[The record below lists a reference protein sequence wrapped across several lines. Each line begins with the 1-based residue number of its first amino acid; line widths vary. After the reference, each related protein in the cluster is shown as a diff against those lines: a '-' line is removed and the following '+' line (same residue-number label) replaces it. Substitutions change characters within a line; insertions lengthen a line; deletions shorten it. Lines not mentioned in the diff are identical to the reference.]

1 MGCTDRID
9 IQRQQ
14 SSTAHMAIAPHD
26 SLITALSQPGWR
38 DFMELTKPKVSLLI
52 VFTAIVGMVLASP
65 GMVPLPA
72 LVFGTLGIAMASGSA
87 ATLNHILD
95 RHIDKQMART
105 RRRPLATGN
114 LRTSQAL
121 AFAGVL
127 CIGSMMLLWLST
139 GGLCALLTFGSV
151 IGYAVIYT
159 GWLKRA
165 TPQNIVIGG
174 AAGAAPPVLGWVAVT
189 HSIDAQALVLF
200 MIIFTWT
207 PPHFWSLAIARPALH
222 GLAHS
227 MHADSRRR
235 WHEWIDLFGGRARAR
250 CALSLPGRGS
260 SPRTSAR
267 PSHSNLSF
275 LHHLPYGSVRCIHR
289 RSLLQAVLVRMWI
302 ADGTFSSSTP
312 QTGDSVDRRNAV
324 TLISIN
330 RVPSNSLY

>member
-1 MGCTDRID
+1 V
-9 IQRQQ
+9 
-14 SSTAHMAIAPHD
+14 AIAPTD
-26 SLITALSQPGWR
+26 PLITILAKPGWR

-95 RHIDKQMART
+95 RRIDREMART
-105 RRRPLATGN
+105 RRRPLATGS

-121 AFAGVL
+121 VFAGVL
-127 CIGSMMLLWLST
+127 CVGSMMVLWLTAGS
-139 GGLCALLTFGSV
+139 LCALLTFGSL

-200 MIIFTWT
+200 MIIFAWT
-207 PPHFWSLAIARPALH
+207 PPHFWSLAIARREEYAKVGIPMLPVTHGIPYTRRQILLYTVLLILCTLIPVVIGMSGLIYLAAALVLDARFLY
-222 GLAHS
+222 LALALQPGVRPDLPIRTFRFS
-227 MHADSRRR
+227 ITYLMA
-235 WHEWIDLFGGRARAR
+235 LFGA
-250 CALSLPGRGS
+250 
-260 SPRTSAR
+260 
-267 PSHSNLSF
+267 F
-275 LHHLPYGSVRCIHR
+275 
-289 RSLLQAVLVRMWI
+289 I
-302 ADGTFSSSTP
+302 ADHYCRLL
-312 QTGDSVDRRNAV
+312 V
-324 TLISIN
+324 
-330 RVPSNSLY
+330 

>member
-1 MGCTDRID
+1 
-9 IQRQQ
+9 
-14 SSTAHMAIAPHD
+14 MAIAPHD

-38 DFMELTKPKVSLLI
+38 DFMQLTKPKVSLLI

-95 RHIDKQMART
+95 RRIDKQMART
-105 RRRPLATGN
+105 RRRPLATGS

-121 AFAGVL
+121 VFAGVL
-127 CIGSMMLLWLST
+127 CVGSMTLLWLSA
-139 GGLCALLTFGSV
+139 GSLCALLTFGSV

-189 HSIDAQALVLF
+189 HSLDAQALVLF

-207 PPHFWSLAIARPALH
+207 PPHFWSLAIARREEYAKVGIPMLPVTHGIPYTRLQILLYTVLLILCTLIPAVIGMSGLIYLAAALVLDARFLYLALALH
-222 GLAHS
+222 RGVRPDLPIRTFRFSITYLMA
-227 MHADSRRR
+227 
-235 WHEWIDLFGGRARAR
+235 LFGA
-250 CALSLPGRGS
+250 
-260 SPRTSAR
+260 
-267 PSHSNLSF
+267 F
-275 LHHLPYGSVRCIHR
+275 
-289 RSLLQAVLVRMWI
+289 I
-302 ADGTFSSSTP
+302 ADHSCRL
-312 QTGDSVDRRNAV
+312 VA
-324 TLISIN
+324 
-330 RVPSNSLY
+330 

>member
-1 MGCTDRID
+1 LQPKPITLR
-9 IQRQQ
+9 
-14 SSTAHMAIAPHD
+14 MAIAPDD

-38 DFMELTKPKVSLLI
+38 DFMQLTKPKVSLLI

-95 RHIDKQMART
+95 RRIDQQMTRT
-105 RRRPLATGN
+105 RRRPLATGR

-127 CIGSMMLLWLST
+127 CVGSMMLLWLSA
-139 GGLCALLTFGSV
+139 GSLCALLTFGSL

-159 GWLKRA
+159 GWLKHA

-207 PPHFWSLAIARPALH
+207 PPHFWSLAIARREEYAKVGIPMLPVTHGVAYTRLQILLYTVLLILCTLIPTVIGMSGLIYLAAALVLDARLLYLVLALH
-222 GLAHS
+222 RGVRSDLPIRTFRFSITYLMA
-227 MHADSRRR
+227 
-235 WHEWIDLFGGRARAR
+235 LFGA
-250 CALSLPGRGS
+250 
-260 SPRTSAR
+260 
-267 PSHSNLSF
+267 F
-275 LHHLPYGSVRCIHR
+275 
-289 RSLLQAVLVRMWI
+289 I
-302 ADGTFSSSTP
+302 ADHYCRLF
-312 QTGDSVDRRNAV
+312 
-324 TLISIN
+324 L
-330 RVPSNSLY
+330 